1 MQEATWISSSDS
13 GDNMMILKALHIANF
28 KAFAIAQRMPLRPI
42 TLIYGAN
49 SAGKSSILH
58 ALALAHHAIET
69 GDIDTQQT
77 RIGGEIIDLGGFRQ
91 YVHRRDREK
100 QVELRFELDPK
111 QLSGRVSELLR
122 STEEIVVELVIGEGI
137 TSEQQDLF
145 GDQVREIVSED
156 SCRVERFAVEVDGAL
171 LLSMSARAG
180 GLLRLD
186 RLEHGHPAFRELFR
200 GILMLATTAEDIDE
214 DDFVV
219 LGEVLDGLVPRITAR
234 LRGLFPRIE
243 EKSEG
248 SESKGEG
255 WDTFVSVSRG
265 RRREDLSLAARTFV
279 PKALRELVGGL
290 GAAIEGEIRR
300 LYYLGPLRSYP
311 PRHLTFSQ
319 HHDPNWFAGGGYAWD
334 VVRKRGEVRRRV
346 NAWLGDPNRLQT
358 NYELVV
364 RDLLPS
370 DLVASELSRQLDGE
384 LHDLL
389 ASIIARVADREQP
402 GNREIADDFDAL
414 FAMARDVSRSETE
427 MDFLDLG
434 PFPEIQALL
443 SAVTDTESLSEF
455 LAQRIVD
462 AQSEEIRALVLVDQR
477 TDTPVSHRDVG
488 IGVSQVLPVLVAAY
502 ASTEQVLAIEQPEI
516 HLHPALQAELGDVF
530 IESALGESRN
540 TFLIE
545 THSEHLLL
553 RIMRRMRET
562 STGKLPDGI
571 PEVRPEH
578 IMVVFV
584 EPDGARSLI
593 REMPL
598 NERGELVKAWPGGFF
613 EEGLREI
620 F

>member
-1 MQEATWISSSDS
+1 
-13 GDNMMILKALHIANF
+13 MILKALHIANF
-28 KAFAIAQRMPLRPI
+28 KAFSIAQRLPLRPI

-69 GDIDTQQT
+69 GDLDTQRT

-111 QLSGRVSELLR
+111 QLPGRVAELLR
-122 STEEIVVELVIGEGI
+122 SAKDIVVELVIGEGI

-156 SCRVERFAVEVDGAL
+156 SCRVERFAVEVDGAS

-186 RLEHGHPAFRELFR
+186 RLEHGHPVFRELFR
-200 GILMLATTAEDIDE
+200 GILMLATTTKDIDE

-219 LGEVLDGLVPRITAR
+219 LGEVLDGLVPDITSR
-234 LRGLFPRIE
+234 VRGLFPRIE
-243 EKSEG
+243 EESGGSEG
-248 SESKGEG
+248 KGEG
-255 WDTFVSVSRG
+255 WDAFISVSRG

-300 LYYLGPLRSYP
+300 LRYLGPLRSYP
-311 PRHLTFSQ
+311 PRHLTFAQ

-334 VVRKRGEVRRRV
+334 VARKRGEVRRRV
-346 NAWLGDPNRLQT
+346 NAWLGDANRLQT

-370 DLVASELSRQLDGE
+370 DLVASELSQRLDGE

-389 ASIIARVADREQP
+389 ASITARVADWEQP
-402 GNREIADDFDAL
+402 DNREIADDFEELLAI
-414 FAMARDVSRSETE
+414 ARDISRNETE
-427 MDFLDLG
+427 MNFLDRG

-443 SAVTDTESLSEF
+443 SAVTDTEGLSQH
-455 LAQRIVD
+455 LADSMVE
-462 AQSEEIRALVLVDQR
+462 AQPEKIQDLVLVDQR

-488 IGVSQVLPVLVAAY
+488 IGVSQVLPVLVSAY
-502 ASTEQVLAIEQPEI
+502 ASTDKLLAIEQPEI

-530 IESALGESRN
+530 IESALGEGRN
-540 TFLIE
+540 TFLLE

-562 STGKLPDGI
+562 SAGKLPVGV
-571 PEVRPEH
+571 PEVRPDDV
-578 IMVVFV
+578 MVLYV
-584 EPDGARSLI
+584 EPDGPRSLV

>member
-1 MQEATWISSSDS
+1 
-13 GDNMMILKALHIANF
+13 MILKALHIANF
-28 KAFAIAQRMPLRPI
+28 KAFAITQRLPLRPI

-69 GDIDTQQT
+69 GDIDTQRT

-111 QLSGRVSELLR
+111 QLSGRVAELLR
-122 STEEIVVELVIGEGI
+122 SAEDIVVELVIGEGI
-137 TSEQQDLF
+137 TSEQQDLV
-145 GDQVREIVSED
+145 GDQVREIVHED
-156 SCRVERFAVEVDGAL
+156 SCRVERFAVEVDGVS

-186 RLEHGHPAFRELFR
+186 RLEHGHPVFRELFR
-200 GILMLATTAEDIDE
+200 GILLLATTTDDVDE
-214 DDFVV
+214 EDFVV
-219 LGEVLDGLVPRITAR
+219 LGDVLDGLVPGITAR
-234 LRGLFPRIE
+234 IRGLFPRIE
-243 EKSEG
+243 EEFEASKN
-248 SESKGEG
+248 KGEG
-255 WDTFVSVSRG
+255 WDAFMSVSRG

-290 GAAIEGEIRR
+290 GSAIEGEIRR
-300 LYYLGPLRSYP
+300 LRYLGPLRSYP
-311 PRHLTFSQ
+311 PRHLTFTQ

-346 NAWLGDPNRLQT
+346 NAWLGDANRLQT

-370 DLVASELSRQLDGE
+370 DLVASELSRRLDGE
-384 LHDLL
+384 LHALL
-389 ASIIARVADREQP
+389 VSIIARVADREQP
-402 GNREIADDFDAL
+402 DIRQIADDLSARFES
-414 FAMARDVSRSETE
+414 ARDASEDGSE
-427 MDFLDLG
+427 IDLHDLG
-434 PFPEIQALL
+434 PFPEIQDLL
-443 SAVTDTESLSEF
+443 SAVTDTELLSEF
-455 LAQRIVD
+455 LAEAMVEAR
-462 AQSEEIRALVLVDQR
+462 SEEIQDLVLIDQR

-488 IGVSQVLPVLVAAY
+488 IGVSQVLPVLVSAY
-502 ASTEQVLAIEQPEI
+502 ASTDKLLAIEQPEI

-530 IESALGESRN
+530 IESALGGGRN

-553 RIMRRMRET
+553 RVMRRMRET
-562 STGKLPDGI
+562 STGKLPDGV

-578 IMVVFV
+578 VMVLFV

>member
-1 MQEATWISSSDS
+1 
-13 GDNMMILKALHIANF
+13 MILKALHIANF
-28 KAFAIAQRMPLRPI
+28 KAFAITQRMPLRPI

-69 GDIDTQQT
+69 GDLDTQRT

-100 QVELRFELDPK
+100 QIELRFELDPK
-111 QLSGRVSELLR
+111 QLSGRVAELLR
-122 STEEIVVELVIGEGI
+122 SAEDIVVDLVIGDGI
-137 TSEQQDLF
+137 TGEQQDLF
-145 GDQVREIVSED
+145 GDQVREIVLED
-156 SCRVERFAVEVDGAL
+156 SCRVERFAVEVDGASL
-171 LLSMSARAG
+171 FSMSARAG
-180 GLLRLD
+180 GFLRLD
-186 RLEHGHPAFRELFR
+186 RLEHGHPVFRELFQ
-200 GILMLATTAEDIDE
+200 GILMLATTTEDIGE

-219 LGEVLDGLVPRITAR
+219 LGDVLDGLVPGIAASV
-234 LRGLFPRIE
+234 RGLFPRIE
-243 EKSEG
+243 EQCESNEG
-248 SESKGEG
+248 KGEG
-255 WDTFVSVSRG
+255 WDAFMSVSRG

-300 LYYLGPLRSYP
+300 LRYLGPLRSYP

-319 HHDPNWFAGGGYAWD
+319 HHDSNWFAGGGYAWD
-334 VVRKRGEVRRRV
+334 VVRKRGEIRRRV
-346 NAWLGDPNRLQT
+346 NAWLGDASRLQT

-370 DLVASELSRQLDGE
+370 DLVASELPQRLDGE

-389 ASIIARVADREQP
+389 ASIIARVADWDQP
-402 GNREIADDFDAL
+402 DNREISDDL
-414 FAMARDVSRSETE
+414 EELLAMARDVSSNETE
-427 MDFLDLG
+427 MNFLGRG

-443 SAVTDTESLSEF
+443 SAVTDTEGLSQH
-455 LAQRIVD
+455 LADSMVD
-462 AQSEEIRALVLVDQR
+462 AQPEKIQDLVLVDQR

-488 IGVSQVLPVLVAAY
+488 IGVSQVLPVLVSAY
-502 ASTEQVLAIEQPEI
+502 ASTDQLLAIEQPEI

-530 IESALGESRN
+530 IESALGGGRN

-562 STGKLPDGI
+562 STGQLPDGV
-571 PEVRPEH
+571 PEVRPEDV
-578 IMVVFV
+578 MVLFV
-584 EPDGARSLI
+584 EPDGAQSLV

>member
-1 MQEATWISSSDS
+1 
-13 GDNMMILKALHIANF
+13 MILKALHIANF
-28 KAFAIAQRMPLRPI
+28 KAFSLAQRTPLRPI

-58 ALALAHHAIET
+58 VLALAHHAIET
-69 GDIDTQQT
+69 GDLDTQRT

-111 QLSGRVSELLR
+111 QLSGRVAELLR
-122 STEEIVVELVIGEGI
+122 SAEDIVVEVVIGEGI

-156 SCRVERFAVEVDGAL
+156 SCRVERFAVEVDGAS

-186 RLEHGHPAFRELFR
+186 RLEHGHPVFRELFR
-200 GILMLATTAEDIDE
+200 GILMLATTTEDVDE
-214 DDFVV
+214 EDFVV
-219 LGEVLDGLVPRITAR
+219 LGDVLDEVVPGITAR
-234 LRGLFPRIE
+234 IRGLFPRIE
-243 EKSEG
+243 EESENG
-248 SESKGEG
+248 EGKGEG
-255 WDTFVSVSRG
+255 WDAFMSVSRG

-290 GAAIEGEIRR
+290 GAAIESEIRR
-300 LYYLGPLRSYP
+300 LGYLGPLRSYP
-311 PRHLTFSQ
+311 PRHLIFTQ
-319 HHDPNWFAGGGYAWD
+319 HHDPDWFAGGGYAWD

-346 NAWLGDPNRLQT
+346 NAWLGDANRLQT

-364 RDLLPS
+364 RDLLPA
-370 DLVASELSRQLDGE
+370 DLVASELSRRLDGE
-384 LHDLL
+384 LQHLL

-402 GNREIADDFDAL
+402 DNREIADDFDAL
-414 FAMARDVSRSETE
+414 LAIARDVSKNETE
-427 MDFLDLG
+427 VDFLDADS
-434 PFPEIQALL
+434 FPEIQALL
-443 SAVTDTESLSEF
+443 SAVTDMEELSSH
-455 LAQRIVD
+455 LADSMVD
-462 AQSEEIRALVLVDQR
+462 AQPEEIRDLILVDQR
-477 TDTPVSHRDVG
+477 TDTPVNHRAVG
-488 IGVSQVLPVLVAAY
+488 IGVSQVPPVLVSAY
-502 ASTEQVLAIEQPEI
+502 ASTDKLLAIEQPEI

-530 IESALGESRN
+530 IESALGEGRN

-562 STGKLPDGI
+562 SAGKLPDGV
-571 PEVRPEH
+571 PAVRPQDV
-578 IMVVFV
+578 MVLFV

>member
-1 MQEATWISSSDS
+1 
-13 GDNMMILKALHIANF
+13 MILRALHIANF
-28 KAFAIAQRMPLRPI
+28 KAFATTQRMPLRPI

-69 GDIDTQQT
+69 GDLDTQRT

-111 QLSGRVSELLR
+111 QLSGRVAELLR
-122 STEEIVVELVIGEGI
+122 SAEDIVVELVIGEGI

-145 GDQVREIVSED
+145 GDEIREIVSED
-156 SCRVERFAVEVDGAL
+156 SCRVERFAVEVDGES

-186 RLEHGHPAFRELFR
+186 RLEHGHPVFRELFR
-200 GILMLATTAEDIDE
+200 GILMLATTTEDIGE
-214 DDFVV
+214 DDFVA
-219 LGEVLDGLVPRITAR
+219 LGDVLDGLVPGITSR
-234 LRGLFPRIE
+234 VRGLFPHIE
-243 EKSEG
+243 EESDGGEG
-248 SESKGEG
+248 KGEG
-255 WDTFVSVSRG
+255 WDAFMSVSRG
-265 RRREDLSLAARTFV
+265 RRRVDLSLAARTFV

-300 LYYLGPLRSYP
+300 LRYLGPLRSYP
-311 PRHLTFSQ
+311 PRHLAFSQ

-334 VVRKRGEVRRRV
+334 VARKRGEVRRRV
-346 NAWLGDPNRLQT
+346 NAWLGDANRLQT

-370 DLVASELSRQLDGE
+370 DLVASELSRRLDGE

-389 ASIIARVADREQP
+389 ASVIARVADREQP
-402 GNREIADDFDAL
+402 DNREIADGFKAL
-414 FAMARDVSRSETE
+414 IDTARDVSGDDSPI
-427 MDFLDLG
+427 DFLEMG
-434 PFPEIQALL
+434 PFPELQHLL
-443 SAVTDTESLSEF
+443 SAVSDTEALSQH
-455 LAQRIVD
+455 LADSMID
-462 AQSEEIRALVLVDQR
+462 AQPEGIQDLVLVDHR

-488 IGVSQVLPVLVAAY
+488 IGVSQVLPVLVSAY
-502 ASTEQVLAIEQPEI
+502 ASTDKLLAIEQPEI

-530 IESALGESRN
+530 IESALGEGQN
-540 TFLIE
+540 TILIE

-553 RIMRRMRET
+553 RIMRRIRET
-562 STGKLPDGI
+562 SAGKLPDGV
-571 PEVRPEH
+571 PALRPEDV
-578 IMVVFV
+578 MVLFV

>member
-1 MQEATWISSSDS
+1 
-13 GDNMMILKALHIANF
+13 MILKALHIANF
-28 KAFAIAQRMPLRPI
+28 KAFALAQRAPLRPI

-69 GDIDTQQT
+69 GDLDTQRT
-77 RIGGEIIDLGGFRQ
+77 RLGGEIIDLGGFRQ

-111 QLSGRVSELLR
+111 QLPGRVAELLR
-122 STEEIVVELVIGEGI
+122 SAKDIVVELVIGEGI

-156 SCRVERFAVEVDGAL
+156 SCRVERFAVEVDGAS

-186 RLEHGHPAFRELFR
+186 RLEHGHPVFRELFR
-200 GILMLATTAEDIDE
+200 GILMLATTTKDIDE

-219 LGEVLDGLVPRITAR
+219 LGEVLDGLVPDITSR
-234 LRGLFPRIE
+234 VRGLFPRIE
-243 EKSEG
+243 EESGGSEG
-248 SESKGEG
+248 KGEG
-255 WDTFVSVSRG
+255 WDAFMSVSRG

-300 LYYLGPLRSYP
+300 LRYLGPLRSYP
-311 PRHLTFSQ
+311 PRHLTFAQ

-334 VVRKRGEVRRRV
+334 VARKRGGVRRRV
-346 NAWLGDPNRLQT
+346 NAWLGDANRLQT

-370 DLVASELSRQLDGE
+370 DLVASELSRRLDGE

-402 GNREIADDFDAL
+402 DNREIADDLEELLAI
-414 FAMARDVSRSETE
+414 ARDVSRNETE
-427 MDFLDLG
+427 MDFLDRG

-443 SAVTDTESLSEF
+443 SAVTDTEGLSQH
-455 LAQRIVD
+455 LADSMVD
-462 AQSEEIRALVLVDQR
+462 AQAEKIQDLVLVDQR
-477 TDTPVSHRDVG
+477 TDTPISHRDVG
-488 IGVSQVLPVLVAAY
+488 IGVSQVLPVLVSAY
-502 ASTEQVLAIEQPEI
+502 ASTDKLLAIEQPEI

-530 IESALGESRN
+530 IESALGEGRN

-562 STGKLPDGI
+562 SAGKLPDGV
-571 PEVRPEH
+571 PELRPEDV
-578 IMVVFV
+578 MVLFV
-584 EPDGARSLI
+584 EPDGPRSLI

-598 NERGELVKAWPGGFF
+598 SERGELVKAWPGGFF